1 MLQLQ
6 PTSASLCRVS
16 PETFDKLIEKYSDN
30 GYINM
35 YAEELIIDLTHIVY
49 DQDIREEFLHLTGLK
64 EDQLEDDGY
73 ITFYF

>member
-1 MLQLQ
+1 MRTLQ

-16 PETFDKLIEKYSDN
+16 AETFDKLIERYSDN
-30 GYINM
+30 GYMNM

-49 DQDIREEFLHLTGLK
+49 DKEIIEEFLELTGLR
-64 EDQLEDDGY
+64 EDQLEDGY

>member
-1 MLQLQ
+1 MRTLQ

-16 PETFDKLIEKYSDN
+16 VETFDKLIERYSDN
-30 GYINM
+30 GYINI
-35 YAEELIIDLTHIVY
+35 YGEELIVDLTHIVY
-49 DQDIREEFLHLTGLK
+49 DKEIVEEFLELTGLR